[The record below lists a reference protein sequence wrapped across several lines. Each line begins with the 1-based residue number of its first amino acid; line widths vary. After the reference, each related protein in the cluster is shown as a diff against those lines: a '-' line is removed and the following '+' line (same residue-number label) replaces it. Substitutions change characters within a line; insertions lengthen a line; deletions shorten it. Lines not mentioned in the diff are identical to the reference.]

1 MNKVVG
7 IDFGTTY
14 SAIAFMAGERPEII
28 PNRRGRRVTPSIVA
42 FSKNGEI
49 LVGEPAKNQAI
60 LNPER
65 TISSIKRYMGTNY
78 KVEIDGKEF
87 RPQDIAALIIRKL
100 KEDAEEFLGERLTE
114 AVITVPAYFS
124 DSQRQATKEAG
135 ELAGLKVL
143 RIINEPTAAALAY
156 GLGRNRDKGELR
168 VLVFDLGGGT
178 FDVSILEIAE
188 GVFEVKATSGDNR
201 LGGDDFDERLMDYL
215 IEQFKRETGIDLSQ
229 DKMALQKLK
238 EEAER
243 AKIEL
248 SDVYETEIN
257 IPFIAADETGPKH
270 LLFSLKRDLFE
281 DLIGDIVERVEE
293 PVLQALEDASLSPE
307 DIDQVLLVGGST
319 RVPLVQRKVKELL
332 GKDPLRGV
340 NPDECVALGAAI
352 QAAMIKGEVTGIVLV
367 DVTPLSLGVET
378 VGGIFTKIIERNT
391 PIPTSA
397 SRIFTT
403 VADNQTTVEIHVLQG
418 ERPIA
423 EENISLGR
431 FQLTGIR
438 PAPKGVPRIEVTF
451 SIDVDGIVHVKAKDL
466 DTGKEQKIEIKGIK
480 EVPPDE
486 VEKIIREA
494 ELERSKDE
502 SEYRLRQLRSQV
514 QSVIDSLEKRANFLE
529 YKDSK
534 RVKEVLISLRDKI
547 SFSSEEELRET
558 LKLLEELEEEL
569 ERSED

>member
-1 MNKVVG
+1 MVG

-14 SAIAFMAGERPEII
+14 SAIAFMEGSKPEII
-28 PNRRGRRVTPSIVA
+28 PNRRGRRVTPSVVA
-42 FSKNGEI
+42 FSKSGEVLI
-49 LVGEPAKNQAI
+49 GEPAKNQAI

-65 TISSIKRYMGTNY
+65 TILSIKRYMGSDY
-78 KVEIDGKEF
+78 KVEIDGRVF

-100 KEDAEEFLGERLTE
+100 KEDAEEFLGESIKE

-124 DSQRQATKEAG
+124 DAQRQATKEAG

-156 GLGRNRDKGELR
+156 GLGKSSIDREQRI
-168 VLVFDLGGGT
+168 LVFDFGGGT

-188 GVFEVKATSGDNR
+188 GVFEVKATSGNNR
-201 LGGDDFDERLMDYL
+201 LGGDDFDERIIEYL
-215 IEQFKRETGIDLSQ
+215 IEKFRMETGIDLSG
-229 DKMALQKLK
+229 DRMALQKLK
-238 EEAER
+238 EESER

-248 SDVYETEIN
+248 SEVYETEIN
-257 IPFIAADETGPKH
+257 IPFIAADEQGPKH
-270 LLFSLKRDLFE
+270 LSCVLRRDLFE
-281 DLIGDIVERVEE
+281 ALIKDLVDKVEE
-293 PVLQALEDASLSPE
+293 PVLRALDDARLSPK

-332 GKDPLRGV
+332 GKEPLRGV

-352 QAAMIKGEVTGIVLV
+352 QAGMIKGEITGIVLV

-403 VADNQTTVEIHVLQG
+403 VADNQSTVEIHVLQG
-418 ERPIA
+418 ERPLA

-431 FQLTGIR
+431 FQLSGIR

-451 SIDVDGIVHVKAKDL
+451 SIDVNGIVHVKAKDL
-466 DTGKEQKIEIKGIK
+466 DTGREQKIEIKGIK
-480 EVPPDE
+480 DLPREE
-486 VEKIIREA
+486 VERILKEA
-494 ELERSKDE
+494 ELKRERDE
-502 SEYRLRQLRSQV
+502 DELKLRELRGMIS
-514 QSVIDSLEKRANFLE
+514 STIASLERKLSSLDPEEANKVREIL
-529 YKDSK
+529 DG
-534 RVKEVLISLRDKI
+534 
-547 SFSSEEELRET
+547 LREKVNLAEKSELEDI
-558 LKLLEELEEEL
+558 LKLLEELRKEL
-569 ERSED
+569 EE

>member
-1 MNKVVG
+1 
-7 IDFGTTY
+7 
-14 SAIAFMAGERPEII
+14 
-28 PNRRGRRVTPSIVA
+28 
-42 FSKNGEI
+42 
-49 LVGEPAKNQAI
+49 
-60 LNPER
+60 
-65 TISSIKRYMGTNY
+65 
-78 KVEIDGKEF
+78 
-87 RPQDIAALIIRKL
+87 
-100 KEDAEEFLGERLTE
+100 
-114 AVITVPAYFS
+114 
-124 DSQRQATKEAG
+124 
-135 ELAGLKVL
+135 LAGLKVL

>member
-1 MNKVVG
+1 LGRAIG

-14 SAIAFMAGERPEII
+14 SAIAFMEGDRPEII
-28 PNRRGRRVTPSIVA
+28 PNRRGKRVTPSVVA
-42 FSKNGEI
+42 FSKSGEI

-60 LNPER
+60 LNPDR
-65 TISSIKRYMGTNY
+65 TVLSIKRYMGRDY
-78 KVEIDGKEF
+78 KFEVDGKSY

-100 KEDAEEFLGERLTE
+100 KEDAEEFLSERIKE

-124 DSQRQATKEAG
+124 DAQRQATKEAG

-156 GLGRNRDKGELR
+156 GLGRKPGSEEIK

-188 GVFEVKATSGDNR
+188 GVFEVKATAGNNR
-201 LGGDDFDERLMDYL
+201 LGGDDFDERIISYL
-215 IEQFKRETGIDLSQ
+215 VERFKSETAIDLSK
-229 DKMALQKLK
+229 DRMALQKLK

-248 SDVYETEIN
+248 SEVYETEIS
-257 IPFIAADETGPKH
+257 IPFIAADESGPKH
-270 LLFSLKRDLFE
+270 LQVTLRRELFE
-281 DLIGDIVERVEE
+281 DLIKDLVDKLEE
-293 PVLQALEDASLSPE
+293 PVLRALEDAKLLPRE
-307 DIDQVLLVGGST
+307 IDQVLLVGGST
-319 RVPLVQRKVKELL
+319 RIPLVQRKVRELL
-332 GKDPLRGV
+332 GKEPLRGV

-378 VGGIFTKIIERNT
+378 IGGIFTKIIDRNT

-418 ERPIA
+418 ERPLA
-423 EENISLGR
+423 EDNISLGK

-438 PAPKGVPRIEVTF
+438 PAPRGVPRIEVTF
-451 SIDVDGIVHVKAKDL
+451 SIDVNGIVSVKARDL
-466 DTGKEQKIEIKGIK
+466 DTGKEQKIEIGGVKDIPQ
-480 EVPPDE
+480 EE
-486 VEKIIREA
+486 VERIIKEA
-494 ELERSKDE
+494 EL
-502 SEYRLRQLRSQV
+502 YR
-514 QSVIDSLEKRANFLE
+514 E
-529 YKDSK
+529 KDSGEHK
-534 RVKEVLISLRDKI
+534 VR
-547 SFSSEEELRET
+547 ELRNKVELALLDLERKLSYLENEDAKSVRSVLEEVKGKVNNIDLDELSEI
-558 LKLLEELEEEL
+558 LKLLLDLSRELGG
-569 ERSED
+569 

>member
-1 MNKVVG
+1 MKSLGRVVG

-14 SAIAFMAGERPEII
+14 SAIAFMEGNKPEII
-28 PNRRGRRVTPSIVA
+28 PNKRGRRVTPSVVA
-42 FSKNGEI
+42 FSKSGEI
-49 LVGEPAKNQAI
+49 LIGEPAKNQAI

-65 TISSIKRYMGTNY
+65 TISSIKRYMGSDY
-78 KVEIDGKEF
+78 RVEIEGRVF

-100 KEDAEEFLGERLTE
+100 KEDAEEFLGESIKE

-124 DSQRQATKEAG
+124 DAQRQATKEAG

-156 GLGRNRDKGELR
+156 GLGKGNYDKELKI
-168 VLVFDLGGGT
+168 LVFDLGGGT

-201 LGGDDFDERLMDYL
+201 LGGDDFDERIIEYL
-215 IEQFKRETGIDLSQ
+215 IERFKKETGIDLSG
-229 DKMALQKLK
+229 DRMALQKLK
-238 EEAER
+238 EESER

-248 SDVYETEIN
+248 SEVYETEIN
-257 IPFIAADETGPKH
+257 IPFIAADEQGPKH
-270 LLFSLKRDLFE
+270 LSCVLKRDLFE
-281 DLIGDIVERVEE
+281 GFIKDLVDRVEE
-293 PVLQALEDASLSPE
+293 PVLRALDDAKLSPK
-307 DIDQVLLVGGST
+307 DIDQILLVGGST

-332 GKDPLRGV
+332 GKEPLRGV

-352 QAAMIKGEVTGIVLV
+352 QAGMIKGEVTGIVLV

-403 VADNQTTVEIHVLQG
+403 VSDNQSTVEIHVLQG
-418 ERPIA
+418 ERPLA

-431 FQLTGIR
+431 FQLSGIR

-451 SIDVDGIVHVKAKDL
+451 SIDVNGIVHVKAKDL
-466 DTGKEQKIEIKGIK
+466 DTGKEQKIEIRGVK
-480 EVPPDE
+480 ELPREE
-486 VEKIIREA
+486 VEKIVKEA
-494 ELERSKDE
+494 ELKRERDE
-502 SEYRLRQLRSQV
+502 SELRLRELRGMV
-514 QSVIDSLEKRANFLE
+514 NFAIASLEKKVSSIDPEEANRVIEVLGDLKE
-529 YKDSK
+529 
-534 RVKEVLISLRDKI
+534 RVKSAERA
-547 SFSSEEELRET
+547 ELEDI
-558 LKLLEELEEEL
+558 LKLLEELGKEL
-569 ERSED
+569 ER

>member
-1 MNKVVG
+1 MGRAIG

-14 SAIAFMAGERPEII
+14 SAIAFMEGDRPEII
-28 PNRRGRRVTPSIVA
+28 PNRRGKRVTPSVVA
-42 FSKNGEI
+42 FSKSGEI

-60 LNPER
+60 LNPDR
-65 TISSIKRYMGTNY
+65 TVLSIKRYMGRDY
-78 KVEIDGKEF
+78 KFEVDGKSY

-100 KEDAEEFLGERLTE
+100 KEDAEEFLSERIKE

-124 DSQRQATKEAG
+124 DAQRQATKEAG

-156 GLGRNRDKGELR
+156 GLGRKPGSEEIK

-188 GVFEVKATSGDNR
+188 GVFEVKATAGNNR
-201 LGGDDFDERLMDYL
+201 LGGDDFDERIISYL
-215 IEQFKRETGIDLSQ
+215 VERFKSETAIDLSK
-229 DKMALQKLK
+229 DRMALQKLK

-248 SDVYETEIN
+248 SEVYETEIS
-257 IPFIAADETGPKH
+257 IPFIAADESGPKH
-270 LLFSLKRDLFE
+270 LQVTLRRELFE
-281 DLIGDIVERVEE
+281 DLIKDLVDKLEE
-293 PVLQALEDASLSPE
+293 PVLRALEDAKLLPRE
-307 DIDQVLLVGGST
+307 IDQVLLVGGST
-319 RVPLVQRKVKELL
+319 RIPLVQRKVRELL
-332 GKDPLRGV
+332 GKEPLRGV

-378 VGGIFTKIIERNT
+378 IGGIFTKIIDRNT

-418 ERPIA
+418 ERPLA
-423 EENISLGR
+423 EDNISLGK

-438 PAPKGVPRIEVTF
+438 PAPRGVPRIEVTF
-451 SIDVDGIVHVKAKDL
+451 SIDVNGIVSVKARDL
-466 DTGKEQKIEIKGIK
+466 DTGKEQKIEIGGVKDIPQ
-480 EVPPDE
+480 EE
-486 VEKIIREA
+486 VERIIKEA
-494 ELERSKDE
+494 EL
-502 SEYRLRQLRSQV
+502 YR
-514 QSVIDSLEKRANFLE
+514 E
-529 YKDSK
+529 KDSGEHK
-534 RVKEVLISLRDKI
+534 VR
-547 SFSSEEELRET
+547 ELRNKVELALLDLERKLSYLENEDAKSVRSVLEEVKGKVNNIDLDELSEI
-558 LKLLEELEEEL
+558 LKLLLDLSRELGG
-569 ERSED
+569 

>member
-1 MNKVVG
+1 MKSLGRVVG

-14 SAIAFMAGERPEII
+14 SAIAFMEGNKPEII
-28 PNRRGRRVTPSIVA
+28 PNKRGKRVTPSVVA
-42 FSKNGEI
+42 FSKSGEI
-49 LVGEPAKNQAI
+49 LIGEPAKNQAI

-65 TISSIKRYMGTNY
+65 TISSIKRYMGSDY
-78 KVEIDGKEF
+78 RVEIEGRVF

-100 KEDAEEFLGERLTE
+100 KEDAEEFLGESIKE

-124 DSQRQATKEAG
+124 DAQRQATKEAG

-156 GLGRNRDKGELR
+156 GLGKGNSDKELKI
-168 VLVFDLGGGT
+168 LVFDLGGGT

-201 LGGDDFDERLMDYL
+201 LGGDDFDERIIEYL
-215 IEQFKRETGIDLSQ
+215 IERFKKETGIDLSG
-229 DKMALQKLK
+229 DRMALQKLK
-238 EEAER
+238 EESER

-248 SDVYETEIN
+248 SEVYETEIN
-257 IPFIAADETGPKH
+257 IPFIAADEQGPKH
-270 LLFSLKRDLFE
+270 LSCVLKRELFE
-281 DLIGDIVERVEE
+281 GFIKDLVDRVEE
-293 PVLQALEDASLSPE
+293 PVLRALDDAKLSPK
-307 DIDQVLLVGGST
+307 DIDQILLVGGST

-332 GKDPLRGV
+332 GKEPLRGV

-352 QAAMIKGEVTGIVLV
+352 QAGMIKGEVTGIVLV

-403 VADNQTTVEIHVLQG
+403 VSDNQSTVEIHVLQG
-418 ERPIA
+418 ERPLA

-431 FQLTGIR
+431 FQLSGIR

-451 SIDVDGIVHVKAKDL
+451 SIDVNGIVHVKAKDL
-466 DTGKEQKIEIKGIK
+466 DTGKEQKIEIRGVK
-480 EVPPDE
+480 ELPREE
-486 VEKIIREA
+486 VEKIVKEA
-494 ELERSKDE
+494 ELKRERDE
-502 SEYRLRQLRSQV
+502 SELRLRELRGMV
-514 QSVIDSLEKRANFLE
+514 NFAIASLEKKVSSIDPEEANRVIEVLGDLKE
-529 YKDSK
+529 
-534 RVKEVLISLRDKI
+534 RVKSAERA
-547 SFSSEEELRET
+547 ELEDI
-558 LKLLEELEEEL
+558 LKLLEELGKEL
-569 ERSED
+569 ER

>member
-1 MNKVVG
+1 
-7 IDFGTTY
+7 
-14 SAIAFMAGERPEII
+14 MAGERPEII